1 MSLKAWV
8 PPLYRSGPSQDSA
21 AVGEDCPSWKE
32 EDPKLVSERALLSG
46 TGLGLAAVELCLLA
60 EEGPTL
66 GAGGEATPAP
76 PLLKEWGWITNTRPV
91 LLAARPKNS
100 FVVFTYDDRAKREFW
115 TVSIIVKR
123 KKMRFFELF
132 KARWVDF
139 SLVCFEIKLPCENS
153 AFPL

>member
-1 MSLKAWV
+1 MRLKAWV
-8 PPLYRSGPSQDSA
+8 PSIYRSGPSQDSA
-21 AVGEDCPSWKE
+21 ALGEDCPSWK
-32 EDPKLVSERALLSG
+32 EDPKLVSERALLSGG

-60 EEGPTL
+60 AEGPTL
-66 GAGGEATPAP
+66 GAWGEATPPP

-100 FVVFTYDDRAKREFW
+100 FVVFTYDDRAKRELW
-115 TVSIIVKR
+115 TVSIIVQR
-123 KKMRFFELF
+123 KKMWFFELC